1 MLLSMIILSKQMDH
15 LTLMSGGAHGHNLT
29 FNIVLTVL
37 IHYCDITGVLGLC
50 IWTSYDYTLI
60 PILISGKY

>member
-1 MLLSMIILSKQMDH
+1 MDH
-15 LTLMSGGAHGHNLT
+15 LTLMSGGAHGHNWT
-29 FNIVLTVL
+29 FNIKLTVL
-37 IHYCDITGVLGLC
+37 IQYCDITGVLGLC